1 MINRRRKKVQDGRVE
16 ILMTQSSYKHVR
28 KRRTPGEKK
37 GKEDAAQKTM
47 AINEE
52 TKAII
57 GRSFPLSTW

>member
-1 MINRRRKKVQDGRVE
+1 
-16 ILMTQSSYKHVR
+16 MTQSSYKHVR

-37 GKEDAAQKTM
+37 GKEDAKQKTM

-57 GRSFPLSTW
+57 RRSFPLSTW